1 MRGMIGRDSEVKEHP
16 RVSIKSLKMPKPKFS
31 TSVSKCSWQRW
42 SDLSDC
48 IDESLAKSVTEN
60 GHRIFVFVG
69 DHLSVQGASR
79 SEGGAGGGKEA
90 SGGCTG
96 RMPRGVNALCRRD
109 QQNLWSWV

>member
-1 MRGMIGRDSEVKEHP
+1 MRGMIGRDSEVKEQP
-16 RVSIKSLKMPKPKFS
+16 RVSIKSSKMPTLKFS

-48 IDESLAKSVTEN
+48 IDESLAESVTEK
-60 GHRIFVFVG
+60 GHRIFVFVR

-79 SEGGAGGGKEA
+79 SEGAGRMVARKA

-96 RMPRGVNALCRRD
+96 RMLRGMNAP
-109 QQNLWSWV
+109 S